1 VAMVVFDK
9 VAGISV
15 RELVKESELQPGTRL
30 LAVTHLVIGLITAA
44 AVI

>member
-1 VAMVVFDK
+1 MVAFDK

-15 RELVKESELQPGTRL
+15 RELVKEPNLQPGTRL
-30 LAVTHLVIGLITAA
+30 LAVTHMVIGLITAA